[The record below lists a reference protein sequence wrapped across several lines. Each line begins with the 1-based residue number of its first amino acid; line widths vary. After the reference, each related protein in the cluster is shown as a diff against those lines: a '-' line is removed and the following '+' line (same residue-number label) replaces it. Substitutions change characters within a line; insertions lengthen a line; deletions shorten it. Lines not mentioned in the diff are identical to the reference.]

1 MQGMRN
7 DIETQTH
14 IGPEVRHLL
23 AHRGSEHSHSSS
35 RSRPYIRE
43 LGHGATDDLVLSY
56 STTRILATPLGV
68 NSSAISCRTSFPKR
82 HQPKISF
89 SQTSLG
95 QTCARCNRTNFSS
108 FGDLKSGNLAEKP
121 CAQTVKKKKEK
132 TKRQLSN

>member
-1 MQGMRN
+1 MRN

-14 IGPEVRHLL
+14 IGPEVRQLL

-35 RSRPYIRE
+35 RGRPHICE

-56 STTRILATPLGV
+56 SPTRTLAAPLGV

-82 HQPKISF
+82 HQPKIYF
-89 SQTSLG
+89 SETSLD

-108 FGDLKSGNLAEKP
+108 LRDLKSGNRAEKP
-121 CAQTVKKKKEK
+121 YAQTVKKEEK
-132 TKRQLSN
+132 TKAQLSD

>member
-1 MQGMRN
+1 MRN

-23 AHRGSEHSHSSS
+23 AHRGSEHSHSSP

-68 NSSAISCRTSFPKR
+68 NSSGISCRTSFPKR

-89 SQTSLG
+89 SETSLD

-108 FGDLKSGNLAEKP
+108 LRDLKSGNLAEKP
-121 CAQTVKKKKEK
+121 CAQTVKKRRENKKTTFK
-132 TKRQLSN
+132 LTNK